1 MKGRSA
7 KKRPNM
13 NMLCHQ
19 DDSLVE
25 EEVLGYLAV
34 NLSVLSGNVP
44 WADLSDEDGSS
55 DKEELCDVD
64 GGAGDAQAMDD
75 LDALTAWILSDAT
88 EDVDNF
94 LLPLSI
100 GCSFLPQVSRTHPR
114 VRHASLQT
122 GFASGAYLPPKARA
136 LEPCLP
142 RPRQLLPQTFDITK
156 RRIIKYVQSEHSDGC
171 LHGSYLH
178 ALECC
183 QRFNR

>member
-1 MKGRSA
+1 MG
-7 KKRPNM
+7 
-13 NMLCHQ
+13 H
-19 DDSLVE
+19 
-25 EEVLGYLAV
+25 
-34 NLSVLSGNVP
+34 
-44 WADLSDEDGSS
+44 
-55 DKEELCDVD
+55 
-64 GGAGDAQAMDD
+64 
-75 LDALTAWILSDAT
+75 
-88 EDVDNF
+88 
-94 LLPLSI
+94 PLS
-100 GCSFLPQVSRTHPR
+100 CDASFCFPSKVMQFFIALFFPGQVSRTHPR

-183 QRFNR
+183 QRFNRLLDAAEPLPRGEDDQVSGGGDTHEDRVTLLLPKKRMLNLLTHWILTLFLNVLQEVKKRTMVTNHL